1 MLINTVSNSTI
12 KEMQIWRTPH
22 EKSKKS
28 DLSLKFNS
36 NMREVPHLKTRK
48 RSVIANEK
56 KSCVDE
62 PLVDDN

>member
-1 MLINTVSNSTI
+1 
-12 KEMQIWRTPH
+12 MQIWRTPH

-36 NMREVPHLKTRK
+36 NMREVPYLKTRK